1 MMRKVRIKEDVGTQD
16 MRTFVILRVT
26 SDYFQ
31 KHQVPVNVAHNL
43 KLIRALIHR
52 D

>member
-26 SDYFQ
+26 SDYFSEASSTS
-31 KHQVPVNVAHNL
+31 KYSL
-43 KLIRALIHR
+43 
-52 D
+52 